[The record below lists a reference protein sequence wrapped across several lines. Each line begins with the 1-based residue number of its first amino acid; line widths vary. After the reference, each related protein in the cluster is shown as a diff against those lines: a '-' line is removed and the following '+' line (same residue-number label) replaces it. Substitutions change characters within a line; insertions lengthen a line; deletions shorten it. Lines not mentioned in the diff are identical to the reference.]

1 MIGCRRR
8 NSTNPNFRNRRIR
21 CAVILG
27 QLEGNLLIDT
37 PPDLRLQSNR
47 ERIGLMPAVAYTH
60 AHADHLFGLD
70 DLRVLPRYLER
81 QMPILGYRL
90 GGLAYCTDAK
100 QIPPDGLRL
109 LGGPGVLIL
118 DGLSVPFSLGAL
130 G

>member
-1 MIGCRRR
+1 MIRCRCRT
-8 NSTNPNFRNRRIR
+8 STNPNFRNRRTR

-27 QLEGNLLIDT
+27 PLEGSLLIDT

-47 ERIGLMPAVAYTH
+47 ERIGLVHAVAYTH

-70 DLRVLPRYLER
+70 DLRVFPRYLGR
-81 QMPILGYRL
+81 QMPILGHRL
-90 GGLAYCTDAK
+90 GGLAYCTNAK
-100 QIPPDGLRL
+100 QIPSDGMRL
-109 LGGPGVLIL
+109 LGGPEVLIL